1 MPGRGEAGGGA
12 GGDCSLKCPPPVE
25 AGSEVEEAQTEKYPR

>member
-1 MPGRGEAGGGA
+1 MLGRGEVGGGA

-25 AGSEVEEAQTEKYPR
+25 AGSEVEEAQTETNPW